1 MSSKVGSSEWLG
13 ACLSSTAM
21 AAKRRHGV
29 AHGEDLRLVVGVVGE
44 GGGEVGSG
52 ADEVHGVFQIHVVVV
67 ARHRVHHAADFQH
80 GHIGDG
86 KLGPG
91 GELQGDNVAGF
102 HALGDKPCGHTP
114 GFVVNLPVGEA
125 ASRVVAD
132 VLAVG
137 VRDGCA
143 LPDVGD
149 GVVRPIPLGVPTLLQ
164 RLVDLQV
171 VDHVSPFC
179 FSDRPLSVPRRPRT
193 LWLPSYKRWC
203 RNGHSKKEGIHRNAL
218 LISCQLDRAGCP
230 RPCEPRARR

>member
-1 MSSKVGSSEWLG
+1 M
-13 ACLSSTAM
+13 ARCLLVQHGDGGQA
-21 AAKRRHGV
+21 RYGV
-29 AHGEDLRLVVGVVGE
+29 ANREDLRLVVGVVGE

-132 VLAVG
+132 VFAVG
-137 VRDGCA
+137 VSGTRS

-149 GVVRPIPLGVPTLLQ
+149 GVVRPIPLGVPTFSQ

-179 FSDRPLSVPRRPRT
+179 SLIGRYQSPGGPNLMATIIQTMEP
-193 LWLPSYKRWC
+193 KR
-203 RNGHSKKEGIHRNAL
+203 S
-218 LISCQLDRAGCP
+218 
-230 RPCEPRARR
+230 

>member
-1 MSSKVGSSEWLG
+1 
-13 ACLSSTAM
+13 M
-21 AAKRRHGV
+21 ARRLLVQHGDGGQARYGV
-29 AHGEDLRLVVGVVGE
+29 ANREDLRLVVGVVGE

-67 ARHRVHHAADFQH
+67 ARHRVHHAAYFHH

-91 GELQGDNVAGF
+91 GELQGDDVAGF
-102 HALGDKPCGHTP
+102 YALGDKPCGHAP

-125 ASRVVAD
+125 APRVVAD
-132 VLAVG
+132 VFAVG
-137 VRDGCA
+137 VSGTRS

-149 GVVRPIPLGVPTLLQ
+149 GVVRPIPLVVPTLLK

-179 FSDRPLSVPRRPRT
+179 FSDRPLSLPRRPRT
-193 LWLPSYKRWC
+193 L
-203 RNGHSKKEGIHRNAL
+203 
-218 LISCQLDRAGCP
+218 
-230 RPCEPRARR
+230 

>member
-21 AAKRRHGV
+21 AASARYGV
-29 AHGEDLRLVVGVVGE
+29 ANREDLRLVVGVVGE

-67 ARHRVHHAADFQH
+67 ARHRMHHATDFQH
-80 GHIGDG
+80 GHIDDG

-91 GELQGDNVAGF
+91 GELQGDDVAGF
-102 HALGDKPCGHTP
+102 YALGDKPCGHTP
-114 GFVVNLPVGEA
+114 GFVVYFSIGEA

-132 VLAVG
+132 VLAIG

-149 GVVRPIPLGVPTLLQ
+149 GVVRPIPLGVPTFSQ

-179 FSDRPLSVPRRPRT
+179 SLIGRYQSPGGPNLMATIIQTMEP
-193 LWLPSYKRWC
+193 KR
-203 RNGHSKKEGIHRNAL
+203 S
-218 LISCQLDRAGCP
+218 
-230 RPCEPRARR
+230 